1 MSYTILYNKQFVKV
15 ADDLFI
21 PMVQIG
27 DNNVYESDRKRARSW
42 YNQRYVTG
50 GRIWASSGE
59 ILSTI
64 DRIREE
70 RIASNKRTIES
81 GYLNEQDN
89 YDDKRF
95 GWHEGIAIYGK
106 HTSNTTFGMF
116 RNFYKAGIERALT
129 VEKLVESGVCLHM
142 KVYYYRPE
150 DITSKGKEIRNDV
163 LFTTTEQLVST
174 INEWVEYY
182 GELAD
187 RIHLYYRDSWTLDEL
202 TKSMGKKV
210 KRQRQWVES
219 RTYYVLE
226 GINGGNGYFLKGTS
240 KGYRYSYT
248 STGAKK
254 FLTEKA
260 AKQFHKRM
268 KNKDLFQVRLCEH
281 PYTVSVPA

>member
-21 PMVQIG
+21 PMVQVG

-42 YNQRYVTG
+42 YNQRYVTNG
-50 GRIWASSGE
+50 GIWASSGE
-59 ILSTI
+59 ILSAI

-81 GYLNEQDN
+81 GLLNEDDN

-106 HTSNTTFGMF
+106 HTSTTTFGMF
-116 RNFYKAGIERALT
+116 RNFYKIGIERALT
-129 VEKLVESGVCLHM
+129 VEKLIESGVSLMM
-142 KVYYYRPE
+142 KVYYYKPE

-163 LFTTTEQLVST
+163 LFTTTEQLVNT
-174 INEWVEYY
+174 INDWVEYY

-202 TKSMGKKV
+202 TKSMAKKV
-210 KRQRQWVES
+210 KRQREWVES
-219 RTYYVLE
+219 KTYYVLE
-226 GINGGNGYFLKGTS
+226 GINGGSGYFLKGTS
-240 KGYRYSYT
+240 RGYKYSYT

-260 AKQFHKRM
+260 AKEFHKRM
-268 KNKDLFQVRLCEH
+268 KYKDLFQVKLCEH
-281 PYTVSVPA
+281 AYTVSVPA